1 MVTILPALRQVR
13 EDLVKTLDRPAIER
27 LCREIGHRWRSG
39 PLDPFN
45 TLHLFI
51 LQVLNQNTAMTHLP
65 HLSGERFTASAYCQ
79 ARQRLPLELFER
91 LVNTFAQETD
101 RSHADDRWHGHCVY
115 LADGSSFSMP
125 DTPELQAAFGQP
137 PGQRQ
142 GCGFPVGHLL
152 ALMNAHTGFLRNVI
166 VSPLRTHDMA
176 HASELHP
183 AMSAGDI
190 LVGDRG
196 FCSYAHLALCSQA
209 NLHAVFRVHQRK
221 IVDFRPHR
229 PSTAEVSGKG
239 IPTSRWVRRLGK
251 YDQLVEWRKPASRPK
266 WMSAERFT
274 QLPEKI
280 LVREIKVRICDADR
294 RVHEIT
300 LVTTLLD
307 AKQYPAADIAE
318 LYEQRWQV
326 EVNLRDWKITLGLDV
341 LKGRSVDVVNK
352 EMQVYALVYNLI
364 RLTMLKGARR
374 QHVHPSRVSFIDA
387 MRWLQPPKPAQPFPE
402 FVVNPQR
409 PNRFDPRYLKRR
421 GKQYPF
427 MRRPRQELRKL
438 LKKQQDAA

>member
-1 MVTILPALRQVR
+1 MVTILPALRQVKD
-13 EDLVKTLDRPAIER
+13 DLAKTLDRPAVER

-45 TLHLFI
+45 TLHLFM
-51 LQVLNQNTAMTHLP
+51 LQVLNYNTAMTHLP

-79 ARQRLPLELFER
+79 ARQRLPLALLEQ

-101 RSHADDRWHGHCVY
+101 RSNTDYRWHGHRVY

-137 PGQRQ
+137 SGQRK
-142 GCGFPVGHLL
+142 GCGFPVAHLL
-152 ALMNAHTGFLRNVI
+152 ALMNADTGLLRDVI
-166 VSPLRTHDMA
+166 VSPWRTHDIA
-176 HASELHP
+176 HAGELHP
-183 AMSAGDI
+183 SMSAGDI
-190 LVGDRG
+190 LVADRA

-209 NLHAVFRVHQRK
+209 NLHAVFRIHQRQ

-229 PSTAEVSGKG
+229 PSTAEASGKG
-239 IPTSRWVRRLGK
+239 IPTSRWVARLGK
-251 YDQLVEWRKPASRPK
+251 YDQLVEWRKPASRPE
-266 WMSAERFT
+266 WMSAERYA

-280 LVREIKVRICDADR
+280 LVREMKIRIHDPDR

-307 AKQYPAADIAE
+307 PVHYPAADIAG
-318 LYEQRWQV
+318 LYERRWQV
-326 EVNLRDWKITLGLDV
+326 EVDLRDLKITLGLDV
-341 LKGRSVDVVNK
+341 LKGHSVDVVSK

-374 QHVHPSRVSFIDA
+374 QHVHPSRISFIDA
-387 MRWLQPPKPAQPFPE
+387 VRWLQPPKPAQPFPE
-402 FVVNPQR
+402 FVVNPQ
-409 PNRFDPRYLKRR
+409 PTNQAQPRCLKRR
-421 GKQYPF
+421 HKQYPF

-438 LKKQQDAA
+438 LKEQQDAA